1 MINRETF
8 KYEESRKWNNLT
20 GNYAVFQVVSKL
32 FGERRSFKRE
42 RCYTTLNVTMTLLV
56 HAQHVQG
63 RIIQQTQST

>member
-1 MINRETF
+1 MINRETS

-42 RCYTTLNVTMTLLV
+42 KMLYYAECHNDIVGPRSACS
-56 HAQHVQG
+56 
-63 RIIQQTQST
+63 R